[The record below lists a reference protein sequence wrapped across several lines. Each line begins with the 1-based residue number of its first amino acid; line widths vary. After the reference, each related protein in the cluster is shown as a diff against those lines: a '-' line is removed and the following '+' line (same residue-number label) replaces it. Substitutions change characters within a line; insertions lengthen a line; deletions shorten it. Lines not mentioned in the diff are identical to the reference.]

1 MKNKLPLW
9 AALALAALSQAP
21 ARADD
26 HGRSVT
32 LLPMYVQECG
42 SCHAPFPPGL
52 LPADSWQRLMNDLPR
67 HFGTDAS
74 VDAAT
79 QKALNVWLTAYAGSG
94 KRARTAPPE
103 DRITRGDWFVRE
115 HREVPAAAWK
125 RASIKSAA
133 NCSACH
139 EGAAQGMYDEHSI
152 RIPR

>member
-1 MKNKLPLW
+1 MT
-9 AALALAALSQAP
+9 AARFALLAPLALAATLAHADNDRYALSGA
-21 ARADD
+21 
-26 HGRSVT
+26 
-32 LLPMYVQECG
+32 YVQECG
-42 SCHAPFPPGL
+42 ACHSPYPPAL
-52 LPADSWQRLMNDLPR
+52 LPKDSWQRLMGGLDK
-67 HFGTDAS
+67 HYGTDAS
-74 VDAAT
+74 LDAAA
-79 QKALNVWLTAYAGSG
+79 QKSIGDWVLAHAGSG

-103 DRITRGDWFVRE
+103 DRITRSDWFVRE

>member
-1 MKNKLPLW
+1 MKNKLPLL

-26 HGRSVT
+26 HGRSVA

-52 LPADSWQRLMNDLPR
+52 LPVDSWQRLMNDLPR

-79 QKALNVWLTAYAGSG
+79 QKALNVWLTAYAGTG

-103 DRITRGDWFVRE
+103 DRITRSDWFVRE
-115 HREVPAAAWK
+115 HREVD
-125 RASIKSAA
+125 RATWQRKSIGSPA
-133 NCSACH
+133 NCAACH
-139 EGAAQGMYDEHSI
+139 TGAASGRFSERDL
-152 RIPR
+152 RIPK

>member
-1 MKNKLPLW
+1 MKNKLPLL

-26 HGRSVT
+26 HGRSVA

-52 LPADSWQRLMNDLPR
+52 LPVDSWQRLMNDLPR

-79 QKALNVWLTAYAGSG
+79 QKALNVWLTATPI
-94 KRARTAPPE
+94 RWM
-103 DRITRGDWFVRE
+103 ITRASRPFAATSCTSSSQS
-115 HREVPAAAWK
+115 PAI
-125 RASIKSAA
+125 SL
-133 NCSACH
+133 
-139 EGAAQGMYDEHSI
+139 
-152 RIPR
+152 

>member
-1 MKNKLPLW
+1 
-9 AALALAALSQAP
+9 
-21 ARADD
+21 
-26 HGRSVT
+26 
-32 LLPMYVQECG
+32 
-42 SCHAPFPPGL
+42 
-52 LPADSWQRLMNDLPR
+52 
-67 HFGTDAS
+67 
-74 VDAAT
+74 
-79 QKALNVWLTAYAGSG
+79 VWLTAYAGSG

-103 DRITRGDWFVRE
+103 DRITRSDWFVRE